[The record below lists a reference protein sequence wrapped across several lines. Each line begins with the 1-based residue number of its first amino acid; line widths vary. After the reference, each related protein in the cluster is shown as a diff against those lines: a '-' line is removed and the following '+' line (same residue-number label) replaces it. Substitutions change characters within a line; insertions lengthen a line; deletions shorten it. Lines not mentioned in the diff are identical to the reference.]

1 MISLRALFLSWIS
14 LTALVGC
21 GSDDRAGT
29 AIPPLPEVN
38 ATSRRATA
46 LKLLN
51 NLAARNPRSSGIFY
65 QRARLYLEA
74 GQPTQAL
81 DDINRALDIQGAVGN
96 YFQVKALALR
106 ALNRTPEALEAARQV
121 EILEAGTPELYVLLG
136 DLYQQT
142 GQFGPARSYLNRAMQ
157 ATPFNGEACFFSGLV
172 TAKTGDTTQ
181 ALPQFR
187 RALTLNPGYVAT
199 YQQLASIYNS
209 LGDTPSAIEFSERG
223 LRRFPND
230 ATLLYQRGRSFQQA
244 QQPDSALLC
253 YRKVVAIRPQFF
265 EASFNAGLLSF
276 RQNDLTGALQF
287 FEQVLKY
294 NPRVPLLNFYIGQCF
309 EYLGNAEK
317 ALEFYTL
324 ALETDPSDFRAAN
337 GHARMKRRLEL
348 PYGEADA
355 LTSTRTPI
363 GMLKP
368 LPRRIDTAL
377 FRPIRPHTNLSSK
390 SDSGG
395 RLVPRLQTKFN

>member
-1 MISLRALFLSWIS
+1 MISLRALFFGWIS
-14 LTALVGC
+14 LTVLVSC

-29 AIPPLPEVN
+29 AIPPLPEAN
-38 ATSRRATA
+38 ASSRRATA

-51 NLAARNPRSSGIFY
+51 TLAARNPRSSGIFY
-65 QRARLYLEA
+65 QRARLYLDS

-81 DDINRALDIQGAVGN
+81 DDINRALDLQGTVGN

-142 GQFGPARSYLNRAMQ
+142 GQFGPARTYLDRALQ
-157 ATPFNGEACFFSGLV
+157 ATPFNGDAYFFTALV

-187 RALTLNPGYVAT
+187 QALTLNPGYVAT
-199 YQQLASIYNS
+199 YQQLAGIYNS
-209 LGDTPSAIEFSERG
+209 LGDTPSAVEIAERG
-223 LRRFPND
+223 LQRFPND
-230 ATLLYQRGRSFQQA
+230 AALLYQRGRSFQHA
-244 QQPDSALLC
+244 QKPDSALLC
-253 YRKVVAIRPQFF
+253 YRKAVAIRPQFF
-265 EASFNAGLLSF
+265 EANLSAGLLSF
-276 RQNDLTGALQF
+276 RQNDLTGALGF

-294 NPRVPLLNFYIGQCF
+294 NSRVPMLNFYIAQCF
-309 EYLGNAEK
+309 EYLGNPEK
-317 ALEFYTL
+317 ALELYTL
-324 ALETDPSDFRAAN
+324 ALQTDPGDFRVIS
-337 GHARMKRRLEL
+337 GHARMQRRLAL
-348 PYGEADA
+348 PFGETDA
-355 LTSTRTPI
+355 FVGNRNPGILRKTPTR
-363 GMLKP
+363 
-368 LPRRIDTAL
+368 RVDTAL
-377 FRPIRPHTNLSSK
+377 FRPIRPRTNLSSK